1 MVAEVYLPR
10 SQEGQGQLDGAF
22 TLLPH
27 FPTGEVEGL
36 RFPRES
42 HKILL
47 FFHKNS

>member
-1 MVAEVYLPR
+1 MADVYPPR
-10 SQEGQGQLDGAF
+10 SQEGQGRLDRAF

-36 RFPRES
+36 WFPRES